1 MTHFLW
7 GGWVEV
13 RLIFATYLA
22 GALNAVAGGGSFL
35 SFPAL
40 LSVGILPIQANA
52 TNSVA
57 VWPGQLTSI
66 AAYREELRHH
76 HHLLIPL
83 GLAAFVGGMLGAI
96 VLLRTAQDT
105 FMALVPWLLLSAAL
119 LFAASGP
126 VQRWLARRSASQIK
140 RKPAILPMVLG
151 ITVVCFYIG
160 YFGAGAGFLI
170 ITVLALFGFEDMNH
184 INSVKVFCT
193 TCSNGVAVTTFI
205 VRGYVDW
212 KYCIPMMIAG
222 AIGGYMAAR
231 IGRRLPQA
239 FLRGIVVA
247 IGLTMAAYFFWR
259 QHHP

>member
-7 GGWVEV
+7 AGWVEV
-13 RLIFATYLA
+13 RLILATYLA

-66 AAYREELRHH
+66 AAYREEIRHH
-76 HHLLIPL
+76 LRLLLPL
-83 GLAAFVGGMLGAI
+83 GLASFVGGLLGAI

-105 FMALVPWLLLSAAL
+105 FLAMVPWLLLSSAL
-119 LFAASGP
+119 LFAISGP
-126 VQRWLARRSASQIK
+126 VQRWLARRAATQVHPEPSLVPI
-140 RKPAILPMVLG
+140 VLG
-151 ITVVCFYIG
+151 MTVVCFYIG

-170 ITVLALFGFEDMNH
+170 ITVLALFGIENMNQ
-184 INSVKVFCT
+184 INAVKVFCT
-193 TCSNGVAVTTFI
+193 TCANGVAVTTFI

-222 AIGGYMAAR
+222 AFGGYMAAR

-239 FLRGIVVA
+239 FLRSLVVA